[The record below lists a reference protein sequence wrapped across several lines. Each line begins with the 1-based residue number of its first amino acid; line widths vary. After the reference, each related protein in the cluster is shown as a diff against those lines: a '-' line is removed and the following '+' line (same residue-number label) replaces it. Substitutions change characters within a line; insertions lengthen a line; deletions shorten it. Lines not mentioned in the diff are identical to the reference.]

1 MPHLSQMRGFKPCIS
16 YYGSRY
22 RNLPSLTIDD
32 KSVDEVHLLR
42 IYTFTVREKWV
53 AEGEYT
59 LKRHL
64 DVYVTRNAKLVLI
77 DHDNLKNSDDVQWYE
92 VPFHSKTFTRES
104 SSLHEYISSFCDYFM
119 SGLPNGA
126 KHSRPSSLES
136 HYNSWDRELYYHDIH
151 AESLP
156 LILATRFYHV
166 LHSSVNL
173 KQEDLDREKADL
185 QKLEAVTSCFE
196 YVDDPENIVR

>member
-1 MPHLSQMRGFKPCIS
+1 MDASMAPQDDLAPEIVRAVRAGKPLTADQLVATGQDIEVFADAWQLFMPHLSQMRGFKPCIS

-77 DHDNLKNSDDVQWYE
+77 DHGNLKNSDDVQWYE
-92 VPFHSKTFTRES
+92 VPFHSKTFARES
-104 SSLHEYISSFCDYFM
+104 SSLYEYISSFCDYFM

-136 HYNSWDRELYYHDIH
+136 H
-151 AESLP
+151 
-156 LILATRFYHV
+156 
-166 LHSSVNL
+166 
-173 KQEDLDREKADL
+173 
-185 QKLEAVTSCFE
+185 
-196 YVDDPENIVR
+196 